1 MSFPDASS
9 TGSPARPPD
18 GSGLRWGGMEDGH
31 EGRSR
36 ACASGA
42 ASGAMEA
49 RAIWLLL
56 TFPAALLFCQQLRS
70 VGLNPGWKDIFLFF
84 GRGLLFLAILTL
96 IISVT
101 TPWLTSQAP
110 AKVCLTVTEEENKR
124 RQKQAREEQQEALCS
139 QSSEYLKNVLKP
151 RQEKKLREREECFF
165 QMMGETWKSTD
176 GYKLGGREEP
186 GLDSENRASGDTPN
200 KEASR
205 RRKLPGQGGHVS
217 VSPEQ
222 LRAKKVLLLPEE
234 PPETA
239 AQVVAVALR
248 CPDGQLLQRRFYKWC
263 RSQVLLDWM
272 TKAGYHSSNYTLC
285 TSFPRR
291 PLEVAAEQ
299 TLEDSG
305 LVTGTVLNVEEKEP
319 CSSPGSTRASRSSPA
334 N

>member
-1 MSFPDASS
+1 MTPLHKRKWQL
-9 TGSPARPPD
+9 GQLQESPHGEGDSYAEFGRKQ
-18 GSGLRWGGMEDGH
+18 GILRGK
-31 EGRSR
+31 
-36 ACASGA
+36 
-42 ASGAMEA
+42 
-49 RAIWLLL
+49 
-56 TFPAALLFCQQLRS
+56 
-70 VGLNPGWKDIFLFF
+70 GWKDIFLFF

>member
-110 AKVCLTVTEEENKR
+110 SKVCLTVTEEENKR

-239 AQVVAVALR
+239 AQV
-248 CPDGQLLQRRFYKWC
+248 
-263 RSQVLLDWM
+263 LLDWM

>member
-110 AKVCLTVTEEENKR
+110 SKVCLTVTEEENKR

-263 RSQVLLDWM
+263 RSQKTFGSGSRAD
-272 TKAGYHSSNYTLC
+272 
-285 TSFPRR
+285 PRR
-291 PLEVAAEQ
+291 QRPCHRHRAERGRERA
-299 TLEDSG
+299 L
-305 LVTGTVLNVEEKEP
+305 LL
-319 CSSPGSTRASRSSPA
+319 PGKHEGFPQQSC
-334 N
+334 